1 MGCCVSKGGVDGQY
15 ASGNKLRRENA
26 WRRTGIVGLRDA
38 GLKELPVVLF
48 ADANLAL
55 TVKTLDTS
63 NNKLSFLPD
72 TIGNL
77 TNLRSLTLTR
87 NLLTTLPLGLSKCAN
102 LRTLVLDDNQLVSFS
117 VGDDF
122 FSSLPKLT
130 TLSLKRNRLT
140 ELPDGIGGLK
150 ALTSLHVNENKLNS
164 LPNTIGKCIKLE
176 VIDASGNESSEFILP
191 SEIGDCANL
200 TSLTLDN
207 CMVRKIPPEIL
218 RKCTRLSTLSLHG
231 CPINVRELE
240 ETPGWVEYQSRVKGK
255 HSKKITGGVLID
267 GKFGLDDGIDRR
279 EERIVPHST
288 A

>member
-38 GLKELPVVLF
+38 GLKELPVVLL

-87 NLLTTLPLGLSKCAN
+87 NVLTTLPLGLSKCAN

-150 ALTSLHVNENKLNS
+150 ALTSLHVNGNKLKS

-176 VIDASGNESSEFILP
+176 VIDASRNEFNVPNPGQLYGKKNTP
-191 SEIGDCANL
+191 RNL
-200 TSLTLDN
+200 DKVHSIINL
-207 CMVRKIPPEIL
+207 IPP
-218 RKCTRLSTLSLHG
+218 RVS
-231 CPINVRELE
+231 
-240 ETPGWVEYQSRVKGK
+240 YQRARV
-255 HSKKITGGVLID
+255 GGNAGV
-267 GKFGLDDGIDRR
+267 G
-279 EERIVPHST
+279 
-288 A
+288 